1 MNNVWTVLTIFVSII
16 LIAISYVT
24 TVSVMKKTEQRAST
38 TDVPISRLVREHPIL
53 MNPIILMYVV
63 FLLFLGILIFY
74 LWAKY
79 GY

>member
-1 MNNVWTVLTIFVSII
+1 MNSVWTVLTIIVSII
-16 LIAISYVT
+16 LIGVSYVT
-24 TVSVMKKTEQRAST
+24 TVGVMKKTDERAST
-38 TDVPISRLVREHPIL
+38 TDVPISRMVRDHPIL

-63 FLLFLGILIFY
+63 FLTFLGILIFY

>member
-38 TDVPISRLVREHPIL
+38 TDFPISRLVREHPIL